1 MQRITISV
9 LFLLGLFGWSISVL
23 AQQRSVLAR
32 VVTRESS
39 IELGEVTCDF
49 GQESDGKIS
58 VSWKVDLT
66 NKDPKDHTV
75 DVWVRFLDAKKAEAF
90 HDSVMGSKVPANGTL
105 TVSHTATVEATKA
118 RSVKSVEASATT
130 KR

>member
-1 MQRITISV
+1 M
-9 LFLLGLFGWSISVL
+9 
-23 AQQRSVLAR
+23 LAR
-32 VVTRESS
+32 VVTHESS
-39 IELGEVTCDF
+39 IELSEVHCDF

-75 DVWVRFLDAKKAEAF
+75 DVWVRFLDAQKAEAF
-90 HDSVMGSKVPANGTL
+90 HDSVAGSVVPANGTL
-105 TVSHTATVEATKA
+105 TVSHTTTVDATKA
-118 RSVKSVEASATT
+118 RSVTSAEASATT

>member
-1 MQRITISV
+1 MHRITISV
-9 LFLLGLFGWSISVL
+9 LFLVGLFGWSISAAAEQKSML
-23 AQQRSVLAR
+23 AA

-39 IELGEVTCDF
+39 IEVSEVHADL
-49 GQESDGKIS
+49 GQEVDGKIA

-75 DVWVRFLDAKKAEAF
+75 DVWVRFLDAQKAEAF
-90 HDSVMGSKVPANGTL
+90 HDSVMGSKVPANGTF
-105 TVSHTATVEATKA
+105 TVSHTTTVEATKA
-118 RSVKSVEASATT
+118 RSVTRIEASATT